1 MWQGNAWYGGGR
13 QARNGAPRRRRD
25 RMGLVRQ
32 AWHGMVWRGGVRC
45 RRAGMMRHG
54 MAVHGRV
61 WHGEAGKAWSGKAA
75 SGKAWLELAGGVRWH
90 KIMTSRDF
98 YD

>member
-1 MWQGNAWYGGGR
+1 
-13 QARNGAPRRRRD
+13 
-25 RMGLVRQ
+25 
-32 AWHGMVWRGGVRC
+32 
-45 RRAGMMRHG
+45 